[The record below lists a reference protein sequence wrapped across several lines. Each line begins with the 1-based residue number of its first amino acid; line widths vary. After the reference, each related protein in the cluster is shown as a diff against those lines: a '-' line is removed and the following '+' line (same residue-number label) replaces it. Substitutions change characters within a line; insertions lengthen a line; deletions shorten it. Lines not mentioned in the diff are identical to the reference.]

1 MILYASGNPK
11 NIAFAESALKTLKT
25 ELTDSY
31 LQDLAASLAG
41 VADHPMAT
49 VN

>member
-1 MILYASGNPK
+1 MILYASGNLK